1 MGRKAD
7 RRQGSVAEYPGWI
20 ITRRAAGGRRP
31 SNAESIGT
39 CARALT
45 QVATQAV
52 ITQAIPCV
60 PSRWIQAKSVR
71 CPAQVRN
78 FRVARDSAGT
88 QTGQTGIVSCDRLVS
103 TTIYP
108 IRGLPINELYTSGP
122 CRPLIRY
129 PSEANLSVIFRSKV
143 E

>member
-20 ITRRAAGGRRP
+20 VPRRAAGGRRP

-52 ITQAIPCV
+52 IAQARTCT
-60 PSRWIQAKSVR
+60 PSRRFRPRVSDVLL
-71 CPAQVRN
+71 QVRN
-78 FRVARDSAGT
+78 YRVARRPCGRPALSELGMKVYLLPAQALRTPPERRRGFE
-88 QTGQTGIVSCDRLVS
+88 TGR
-103 TTIYP
+103 
-108 IRGLPINELYTSGP
+108 R
-122 CRPLIRY
+122 
-129 PSEANLSVIFRSKV
+129 
-143 E
+143 